1 MPGLFASADA
11 FVLPSRGEGW
21 GRPVHE
27 AMLMELPVVTTT
39 GSALEF
45 LLPDER
51 FGYPVRSRE
60 VPVPVAAA
68 IETPVFRG
76 QRWFEPD
83 IDDLCAR
90 MRQVFEDPTTARIRA
105 QRARQH
111 ILGLCQPDRIA
122 AALGRILRNAL
133 QDSPGVPTG

>member
-1 MPGLFASADA
+1 M
-11 FVLPSRGEGW
+11 
-21 GRPVHE
+21 
-27 AMLMELPVVTTT
+27 VTTAA
-39 GSALEF
+39 GALERM
-45 LLPDER
+45 LPDER
-51 FGYPVRSRE
+51 YGYPVRSRE
-60 VPVPVAAA
+60 VPVPVSAA

-105 QRARQH
+105 QRGRQH

-122 AALGRILRNAL
+122 AALGRSLRNAL
-133 QDSPGVPTG
+133 QDSPVVPTR